1 MHLEER
7 RKRRRDIKIISGLFF
22 NVSYTTFIS
31 GLFQAGRV
39 LEAKELFKDIRAQS
53 HFPDLMTYSTLLDGL
68 RKQGYLDQAL
78 GLFHDMQKSYLKSH
92 DLVIYDI
99 IIIAMCRSRKLKDA
113 LELFSELSQ
122 RVAA

>member
-1 MHLEER
+1 
-7 RKRRRDIKIISGLFF
+7 
-22 NVSYTTFIS
+22 
-31 GLFQAGRV
+31 LFQAGRV